1 MPDNPFIIAVRPIFL
16 VLFFICEFNVL
27 YYAILSIVG
36 LFAHKQ
42 KYPMVDDKQKFVIF
56 VPCHNE
62 GPVVEST
69 VENYT
74 HIEYDPKLFEIY
86 FIADNCSD
94 NTADILRAAVA
105 KLNFKNFHVLER
117 HDPDP
122 NKRGK
127 PHALKWG
134 IDTLQAQDHF
144 YNHFDMFMILDADNF
159 VDPGILKHINSQYL
173 SYKPNKRPVML
184 QSYLDSKNSN
194 TMIARGY
201 YITYRFM
208 NAFWQLPK
216 QKLHLVPGIG
226 GTGFAMDIKFLES
239 LGGFNCTSLT
249 EDLEIQ
255 VMATIRNKNIVFNK
269 NVRVYDEKP
278 TKLKASMVQRTRW
291 AQGHWYLFFK
301 YFPRLFIQLFNPKTI
316 KNFFKK
322 IDVMVYLSSRL
333 FVMISVISILFSL
346 GMQIY
351 IWCNGYWTYVLLPLE
366 LMWLFWVNI
375 GLFVLS
381 VLAVPLSVFWDGKP
395 HERKRVLLTF
405 IPNLLSLYLIS
416 IIDMIVGFPG
426 LFKCHNQKV
435 WKKTA
440 HNLTNMST
448 AEERHK
454 EQ

>member
-1 MPDNPFIIAVRPIFL
+1 
-16 VLFFICEFNVL
+16 
-27 YYAILSIVG
+27 
-36 LFAHKQ
+36 
-42 KYPMVDDKQKFVIF
+42 
-56 VPCHNE
+56 
-62 GPVVEST
+62 
-69 VENYT
+69 
-74 HIEYDPKLFEIY
+74 
-86 FIADNCSD
+86 
-94 NTADILRAAVA
+94 
-105 KLNFKNFHVLER
+105 
-117 HDPDP
+117 
-122 NKRGK
+122 
-127 PHALKWG
+127 
-134 IDTLQAQDHF
+134 
-144 YNHFDMFMILDADNF
+144 
-159 VDPGILKHINSQYL
+159 
-173 SYKPNKRPVML
+173 
-184 QSYLDSKNSN
+184 
-194 TMIARGY
+194 
-201 YITYRFM
+201 
-208 NAFWQLPK
+208 
-216 QKLHLVPGIG
+216 
-226 GTGFAMDIKFLES
+226 MDIKFLES

-351 IWCNGYWTYVLLPLE
+351 IWCNGYWTYTLLPLNF
-366 LMWLFWVNI
+366 MWLFWVNI

-405 IPNLLSLYLIS
+405 IPNLISLYLIS

-440 HNLTNMST
+440 HNFTNMST

-454 EQ
+454 E